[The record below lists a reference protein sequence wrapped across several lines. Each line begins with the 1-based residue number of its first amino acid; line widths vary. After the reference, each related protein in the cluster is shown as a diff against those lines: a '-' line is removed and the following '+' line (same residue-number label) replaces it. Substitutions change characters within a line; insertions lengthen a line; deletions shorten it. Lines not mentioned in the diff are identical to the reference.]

1 MAARLDRAV
10 LITGGRVIDPASGRD
25 EVADVFIGDD
35 GRIQEIGAGLAG
47 SGTSPDVDVIDA
59 TGRWVLPGFVD
70 LHVHFREPGHEYKET
85 VATGSRA
92 AVAGGFTTVCC
103 MANTN
108 PVNDTGTVTKYIAER
123 ASEAGLCRVLPIGA
137 LSRGLE
143 GAELAEIGDMVD
155 EGAVAI
161 SDDGMPVMDAHLM
174 RRALE
179 YARTVG
185 VPVVVHE
192 EDACLSGGCMH
203 EGAVSTELG
212 LPGIPG
218 AAEDVMVARDIVLAE
233 LTGAHLHVAHVSTAG
248 AVRMIREAR
257 ARGLKVT
264 TEVTPHHFTLTDE
277 SVRGYDPATKMAPPL
292 RTGEDVEAC
301 IEGLRDGTIACVATD
316 HAPHSTVEKEV
327 EFELASFGIVGL
339 ETAWGLTYRL
349 VQEGKLELADAVRA
363 LTSGPAEVF
372 GLDAGTLAP
381 GASADV
387 TIVDPRG
394 VQVVTDAELHGKSG
408 NTPFRGWEL
417 PTRVERTLF
426 GGRTV
431 YWFDGERGH
440 VGDPEE
446 IGTQTV

>member
-1 MAARLDRAV
+1 MRPV
-10 LITGGRVIDPASGRD
+10 LIRGGRVIDPASGRD
-25 EVADVFIGDD
+25 EVADIYIGED
-35 GRIQEIGAGLAG
+35 GRIREVGTDLAG
-47 SGTSPDVDVIDA
+47 SISAELEVIDA
-59 TGRWVLPGFVD
+59 RGRWVLPGFVD

-85 VATGSRA
+85 VESGSRA

-103 MANTN
+103 MANTT
-108 PVNDTGTVTKYIAER
+108 PVNDTGTVTKYIAAR
-123 ASEAGLCRVLPIGA
+123 AQEAGLCRVLPIGA
-137 LSRGLE
+137 LSRGLK
-143 GAELAEIGDMVD
+143 GRELAEIADMVD

-161 SDDGMPVMDAHLM
+161 SDDGLPVMDAHLM

-192 EDACLSGGCMH
+192 EDDCLSGGCMH

-212 LPGIPG
+212 LPGIPA
-218 AAEDVMVARDIVLAE
+218 AAEEVMVARDLVLAE
-233 LTGAHLHVAHVSTAG
+233 VTGAHLHVAHVSTAG
-248 AVRMIREAR
+248 AVRMIREAQ
-257 ARGLKVT
+257 ARGVKVT
-264 TEVTPHHFTLTDE
+264 TEVTPHHFTLTDG

-292 RTGEDVEAC
+292 RTGADVDAC

-327 EFELASFGIVGL
+327 EFELASFGIIGL

-349 VQEGKLELADAVRA
+349 VQEGRIELMTAVRA
-363 LTSGPAEVF
+363 LTIGPAEVF
-372 GLDAGTLAP
+372 GLDVGTLRP

-387 TIVDPRG
+387 TIVDPNATQR
-394 VQVVTDAELHGKSG
+394 VTDLELHGRSS

-417 PTRVERTLF
+417 STRVERTLF

-431 YWFDGERGH
+431 YLHDGERGQ

-446 IGTQTV
+446 TGLQTV

>member
-1 MAARLDRAV
+1 MRPV
-10 LITGGRVIDPASGRD
+10 LIQGGRILDPASGRD
-25 EVADVFIGDD
+25 EIADIFIAAD
-35 GRIQEIGAGLAG
+35 GTIVEIGADLGGSGLA
-47 SGTSPDVDVIDA
+47 DVEIIDA
-59 TGRWVLPGFVD
+59 AGRWVVPGFVD

-85 VATGSRA
+85 VETGARA

-103 MANTN
+103 MANTT
-108 PVNDTGTVTKYIAER
+108 PVNDTGTVTKYIADR
-123 ASEAGLCRVLPIGA
+123 AREAGLCRVLPIGA
-137 LSRGLE
+137 VSRGLK
-143 GAELAEIGDMVD
+143 GTELAEIHDMVS

-161 SDDGMPVMDAHLM
+161 SDDGYPVMDAHLM

-192 EDACLSGGCMH
+192 EDSCLSGGCMH

-218 AAEDVMVARDIVLAE
+218 AAEDVMVARDLVLAE
-233 LTGAHLHVAHVSTAG
+233 ITGAHLHVAHVSTA
-248 AVRMIREAR
+248 ASVRMIREAR
-257 ARGLKVT
+257 ARGIKVT

-277 SVRGYDPATKMAPPL
+277 AVRGYDPKHKMAPPL

-327 EFELASFGIVGL
+327 EFELAAFGVIGL
-339 ETAWGLTYRL
+339 ETSWGLTYRL
-349 VQEGKLELADAVRA
+349 VQEGRLELMEAVRA

-372 GLDAGTLAP
+372 GLDVGTLAP

-387 TIVDPRG
+387 AIIDPKG
-394 VQVVTDAELHGKSG
+394 TQTVSPSELFGKST
-408 NTPFRGWEL
+408 NTPFGGWEL
-417 PTRVERTLF
+417 PTRIERTLF

-431 YWFDGERGH
+431 YLFDGERGH
-440 VGDPEE
+440 VGDPDDL
-446 IGTQTV
+446 GLQTV